1 MEQKTTLSLRAYEYI
16 YNNISQGKLKVG
28 QYISEEMIAN
38 KLKISRTPIR
48 ESLIALNKE
57 GFLEKNG
64 RSYRVVIASS
74 EDLVELYE
82 ASKIIQAESA
92 RLCAIR
98 INRDQLSQLKKY
110 MADSKVFNSLNDHN
124 IDKKV
129 ELDDRFH
136 DIIDKN
142 SGNKYMEKYSQEIS
156 NKLKIVRLTF
166 FQVNSLS
173 MEDSSEHEAIFQ
185 AIMSRDPSKAYD
197 EMLKHKENAIKYVKE
212 ELLPLL
218 YKF

>member
-1 MEQKTTLSLRAYEYI
+1 MEQKTTLSSRAYEYI

-64 RSYRVVIASS
+64 RSYRVVLASA

-82 ASKIIQAESA
+82 ASKIIEAESA
-92 RLCAIR
+92 RLCAMR

-110 MADSKVFNSLNDHN
+110 MADSKGFNSPNDLNIN
-124 IDKKV
+124 KKV

-142 SGNKYMEKYSQEIS
+142 SGNKYMEKYSREIR

-173 MEDSSEHEAIFQ
+173 MEDSSEHEAIFH
-185 AIMSRDPSKAYD
+185 AIMSREPSNAY
-197 EMLKHKENAIKYVKE
+197 EAMLKHKENAIKYVKE

>member
-1 MEQKTTLSLRAYEYI
+1 MEQKTTLSSRAYEYI
-16 YNNISQGKLKVG
+16 YSNISQGKLKIG
-28 QYISEEMIAN
+28 QYISEEIIAN

-64 RSYRVVIASS
+64 RSYRVVMASA
-74 EDLVELYE
+74 EELMELYE
-82 ASKIIQAESA
+82 ASKIIEAENA
-92 RLCAIR
+92 RLCAMR
-98 INRDQLSQLKKY
+98 ITRDQLSQLKKY
-110 MADSKVFNSLNDHN
+110 MADSKVFDLQNDLNVN
-124 IDKKV
+124 KKV

-142 SGNKYMEKYSQEIS
+142 SGNKYMEKYSREIS

-173 MEDSSEHEAIFQ
+173 MEDSSEHEAIFH
-185 AIMSRDPSKAYD
+185 AIMSRDPSKAYE